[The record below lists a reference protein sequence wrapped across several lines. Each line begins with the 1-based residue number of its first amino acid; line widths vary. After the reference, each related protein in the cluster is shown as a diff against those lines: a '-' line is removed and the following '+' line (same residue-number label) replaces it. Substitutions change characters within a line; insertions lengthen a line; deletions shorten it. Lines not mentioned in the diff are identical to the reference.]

1 MTGKGGPPSAHNIYE
16 IQTSRPRAQ
25 GGPEVVGPGPSS
37 HSQSRICTPSP
48 RQGGAAGWS
57 SARSSRCGKDPGPK
71 VGPKGSISVRAVV
84 LKRIC
89 IPPRGRGGAGW
100 FQHPQLALRDESVL
114 HPPPQYVRPV
124 SPPRTTPVP
133 RRPRVANAVPHKQ
146 APVTV
151 GKQQT
156 PNLSIRRVSSPS
168 TQAGYPSSSTSTAS
182 WVWVSISRV
191 ERWERRLWLRVLAVK
206 VGGRCTGTKGFATRT
221 RSDGAGIPGRGQC

>member
-1 MTGKGGPPSAHNIYE
+1 MPTTSMRYKPADHGPRVGRKWSDPVRAVILRAESALLPRGRGGPL
-16 IQTSRPRAQ
+16 
-25 GGPEVVGPGPSS
+25 GGPAPAARAAGKTRAPKWDPRD
-37 HSQSRICTPSP
+37 QSRSVQWFLRESAFLPAVGEAL
-48 RQGGAAGWS
+48 GGS
-57 SARSSRCGKDPGPK
+57 STRSSRCGTSPC
-71 VGPKGSISVRAVV
+71 SIP
-84 LKRIC
+84 L
-89 IPPRGRGGAGW
+89 
-100 FQHPQLALRDESVL
+100 
-114 HPPPQYVRPV
+114 PQYVRHV
-124 SPPRTTPVP
+124 SPHRTTPVP

>member
-1 MTGKGGPPSAHNIYE
+1 MVHRVPTTSMRYKPADHGP
-16 IQTSRPRAQ
+16 R
-25 GGPEVVGPGPSS
+25 VG
-37 HSQSRICTPSP
+37 RK
-48 RQGGAAGWS
+48 WS
-57 SARSSRCGKDPGPK
+57 DP
-71 VGPKGSISVRAVV
+71 VRAVI
-84 LKRIC
+84 LRAESALL
-89 IPPRGRGGAGW
+89 PRGRGGPLGGPAPAARAAG
-100 FQHPQLALRDESVL
+100 R
-114 HPPPQYVRPV
+114 VRAP
-124 SPPRTTPVP
+124 SPSPNMSAPYPPPRTTPVP

>member
-1 MTGKGGPPSAHNIYE
+1 M
-16 IQTSRPRAQ
+16 
-25 GGPEVVGPGPSS
+25 VGPGPSS

-71 VGPKGSISVRAVV
+71 WDPRDQSRSVQWFLRESAFLPAVGEALGGSSTRSS
-84 LKRIC
+84 RC
-89 IPPRGRGGAGW
+89 GTSPCSIP
-100 FQHPQLALRDESVL
+100 L
-114 HPPPQYVRPV
+114 PQYVRHV
-124 SPPRTTPVP
+124 SPHRTTPVP